1 MNIRRIDDWGD
12 MIKTRQAVDAQD
24 AFIDECTIEEL
35 ITFAEEMN
43 IHFEIQYDTS
53 ARYIDRVAR
62 IKARLIDAGIDPD
75 TVRNEYWDN
84 MNLDE

>member
-1 MNIRRIDDWGD
+1 MSRIDFQE
-12 MIKTRQAVDAQD
+12 MIEAQRVFDAQD

-43 IHFEIQYDTS
+43 IHFEIQDDTS
-53 ARYIDRVAR
+53 ATYIDRVAR
-62 IKARLIDAGIDPD
+62 IKARLTDAGIDPD

-84 MNLDE
+84 LDV